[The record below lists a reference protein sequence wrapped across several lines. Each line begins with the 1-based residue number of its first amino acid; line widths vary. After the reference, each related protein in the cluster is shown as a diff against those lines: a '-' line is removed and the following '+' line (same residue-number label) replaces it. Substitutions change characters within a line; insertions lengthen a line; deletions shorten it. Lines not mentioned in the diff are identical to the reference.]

1 MCSGGRTDT
10 EAGGCAPP
18 RRQPIPSM
26 LVRCRFLFV
35 RLVACASV
43 LAATV
48 EVAVAQA
55 AQQVPLK
62 PLSQYH
68 QESWQTRDGLP
79 TNGIRALAQDADGF
93 LWLGTEE
100 GLVRF
105 DGEAFRTFDR
115 NSTPALTATDELCLL

>member
-1 MCSGGRTDT
+1 
-10 EAGGCAPP
+10 
-18 RRQPIPSM
+18 M
-26 LVRCRFLFV
+26 LVRRVFLFV
-35 RLVACASV
+35 QLVVCASV

-48 EVAVAQA
+48 EMAA
-55 AQQVPLK
+55 AQTAQQPALK

-105 DGEAFRTFDR
+105 DGVAFRTFDR
-115 NSTPALTATDELCLL
+115 NSTPALKATDVTALFVDRGRRLWIGTDDGAVVRMR